1 MAQDSA
7 TDLECRFT
15 QAQRELSEALEQ
27 QAATAGVL
35 RAISNSPTDVQSAL
49 GIIAE
54 SAAQLLDV
62 TDAKIML
69 VEGDVLRCVAKHGAS
84 RQWPVWSVRP
94 INRNWVTGRAVV
106 DRVTVHVPDLQAAGS
121 DFPQGAA
128 YARQY
133 GHRTTL
139 ATPLLREGNPIGAI
153 LIRRMD
159 VRPLSV
165 SRNDTDIGTIR
176 RATMRYASLIGL
188 LCAGLLL
195 NGSADAQRPGGG
207 VRIGI
212 LNDQSG
218 PYADFGGKTS
228 VDAARMAVE
237 EMGGKVMGKSI
248 EIIVGDHQNKP
259 DIASAPVR
267 RWFDVDGVSA
277 VAELTNSAVALA
289 VQQIAKEQGRI
300 TLSTGPATTR
310 LTNEDCS
317 PTGFHWAF
325 DTYSQAVGT
334 ARAIISEGGKSWFL
348 LVADYAFGH
357 QMANDL
363 NKVVKSSGG
372 TVVGEVRHPLNTSD
386 FSSFL
391 LRAQSSKAQIIGL
404 ASAGADTI
412 NSVKQAAEYRIAA
425 GGQKLA
431 GLVVVISDIHA
442 LGLATANGLIFTTA
456 SIGIGTRRLGFG
468 RSGFSSGPAECPE

>member
-1 MAQDSA
+1 
-7 TDLECRFT
+7 
-15 QAQRELSEALEQ
+15 
-27 QAATAGVL
+27 
-35 RAISNSPTDVQSAL
+35 
-49 GIIAE
+49 
-54 SAAQLLDV
+54 
-62 TDAKIML
+62 
-69 VEGDVLRCVAKHGAS
+69 
-84 RQWPVWSVRP
+84 
-94 INRNWVTGRAVV
+94 
-106 DRVTVHVPDLQAAGS
+106 
-121 DFPQGAA
+121 
-128 YARQY
+128 
-133 GHRTTL
+133 
-139 ATPLLREGNPIGAI
+139 
-153 LIRRMD
+153 
-159 VRPLSV
+159 
-165 SRNDTDIGTIR
+165 
-176 RATMRYASLIGL
+176 MRYSSFIGL
-188 LCAGLLL
+188 VCVGLFL
-195 NGSADAQRPGGG
+195 NSVANAQSPSGV

-237 EMGGKVMGKSI
+237 AVGGKALGKSI
-248 EIIVGDHQNKP
+248 EIIIGDHQNKP
-259 DIASAPVR
+259 DVASAIAQ

-289 VQQIAKEQGRI
+289 VQQIAKEQGKI
-300 TLSTGPATTR
+300 TLFTGPATTR

-334 ARAIISEGGKSWFL
+334 ARAIVAEGGKSWFL

-357 QMANDL
+357 QMASDL
-363 NKVVKSSGG
+363 SKVVKTSGG

-431 GLVVVISDIHA
+431 GLVVVISDIDA
-442 LGLATANGLIFTTA
+442 LGLTTANGLTFTTA
-456 SIGIGTRRLGFG
+456 FYWDRDEASRVWSKRFFERTGRMPGMVQAGTYSAVLHYVRAMQAAGTPDGKAVADKMRELPVDDFFAKGRVREDGRVIHDMYLVEVKTPSESKAKWDYYKVLRRI
-468 RSGFSSGPAECPE
+468 PAEEAAQPLSESKCSLVKK

>member
-1 MAQDSA
+1 
-7 TDLECRFT
+7 
-15 QAQRELSEALEQ
+15 
-27 QAATAGVL
+27 
-35 RAISNSPTDVQSAL
+35 
-49 GIIAE
+49 
-54 SAAQLLDV
+54 
-62 TDAKIML
+62 
-69 VEGDVLRCVAKHGAS
+69 
-84 RQWPVWSVRP
+84 
-94 INRNWVTGRAVV
+94 
-106 DRVTVHVPDLQAAGS
+106 
-121 DFPQGAA
+121 
-128 YARQY
+128 
-133 GHRTTL
+133 
-139 ATPLLREGNPIGAI
+139 
-153 LIRRMD
+153 
-159 VRPLSV
+159 
-165 SRNDTDIGTIR
+165 
-176 RATMRYASLIGL
+176 MRYSSFIGL
-188 LCAGLLL
+188 FCVGLFL
-195 NGSADAQRPGGG
+195 NSVANAQSPSGV

-228 VDAARMAVE
+228 VDAARMAAEAV
-237 EMGGKVMGKSI
+237 GGKALGKSI
-248 EIIVGDHQNKP
+248 EIIIGDHQNKP
-259 DIASAPVR
+259 DVASAIAR

-289 VQQIAKEQGRI
+289 VQQIAKEQGKI
-300 TLSTGPATTR
+300 TLFTGPATTR

-334 ARAIISEGGKSWFL
+334 ARAIVAEGGKSWFL

-357 QMANDL
+357 QMASDL
-363 NKVVKSSGG
+363 SKVVKTSGG

-431 GLVVVISDIHA
+431 GLVVVISDIDA
-442 LGLATANGLIFTTA
+442 LGLTTANGLTFTTA
-456 SIGIGTRRLGFG
+456 FYWDRDEASRVWSKRFFERTGRMPGMVQAGTYSAVLHYVRAMQAAGTPDGKAVADKMRELPVDDFFAKGRVREDGRMIHDMYLVEVKTPSESKAKWDYYKVLRRI
-468 RSGFSSGPAECPE
+468 PAEEAAQPLSESKCSLVKK

>member
-1 MAQDSA
+1 
-7 TDLECRFT
+7 
-15 QAQRELSEALEQ
+15 
-27 QAATAGVL
+27 
-35 RAISNSPTDVQSAL
+35 
-49 GIIAE
+49 
-54 SAAQLLDV
+54 
-62 TDAKIML
+62 
-69 VEGDVLRCVAKHGAS
+69 
-84 RQWPVWSVRP
+84 
-94 INRNWVTGRAVV
+94 
-106 DRVTVHVPDLQAAGS
+106 
-121 DFPQGAA
+121 
-128 YARQY
+128 
-133 GHRTTL
+133 
-139 ATPLLREGNPIGAI
+139 
-153 LIRRMD
+153 
-159 VRPLSV
+159 
-165 SRNDTDIGTIR
+165 
-176 RATMRYASLIGL
+176 MRYSSFIGL
-188 LCAGLLL
+188 FCVGLFL
-195 NGSADAQRPGGG
+195 NGVADAQTPAG
-207 VRIGI
+207 VIRIGI

-228 VDAARMAVE
+228 ADAARMAVE
-237 EMGGKVMGKSI
+237 DVGGKVLGKSI
-248 EIIVGDHQNKP
+248 EIIIGDHQNKP
-259 DIASAPVR
+259 DVGSAIAR

-289 VQQIAKEQGRI
+289 VQQIAKEKGKI

-334 ARAIISEGGKSWFL
+334 ARAVIAEGGKSWFL

-363 NKVVKSSGG
+363 SKVVKASGG

-431 GLVVVISDIHA
+431 GLVVVISDIDA
-442 LGLATANGLIFTTA
+442 LGLTTANGLVFTTA
-456 SIGIGTRRLGFG
+456 FYWDRDEASRVWSKRFFERTGRMPGMVQAGTYSAVLHYLKAMEAAGTPDGKAVADKIRELPVDDFFAKGRVREDGRMMHDMYLVDVKMPSESKAKWDYYKVLRRI
-468 RSGFSSGPAECPE
+468 PAEEAAQPLSESKCSLVKK

>member
-1 MAQDSA
+1 
-7 TDLECRFT
+7 
-15 QAQRELSEALEQ
+15 
-27 QAATAGVL
+27 
-35 RAISNSPTDVQSAL
+35 
-49 GIIAE
+49 
-54 SAAQLLDV
+54 
-62 TDAKIML
+62 
-69 VEGDVLRCVAKHGAS
+69 
-84 RQWPVWSVRP
+84 
-94 INRNWVTGRAVV
+94 
-106 DRVTVHVPDLQAAGS
+106 
-121 DFPQGAA
+121 
-128 YARQY
+128 
-133 GHRTTL
+133 
-139 ATPLLREGNPIGAI
+139 
-153 LIRRMD
+153 
-159 VRPLSV
+159 
-165 SRNDTDIGTIR
+165 
-176 RATMRYASLIGL
+176 MRYASLIGA
-188 LCAGLLL
+188 LCTGLVL
-195 NGSADAQRPGGG
+195 NGADAQSSDG
-207 VRIGI
+207 VLRIGI

-237 EMGGKVMGKSI
+237 DMGDKVLGRSI
-248 EIIVGDHQNKP
+248 EIIIGDHQNKP
-259 DIASAPVR
+259 DIASALVR

-277 VAELTNSAVALA
+277 VAELTNSAVALT

-334 ARAIISEGGKSWFL
+334 ARAVIAEGGKSWFL

-357 QMANDL
+357 QMASDL
-363 NKVVKSSGG
+363 GKVVKSSGG

-442 LGLATANGLIFTTA
+442 LGLATANGLMFTTA
-456 SIGIGTRRLGFG
+456 FYWNRDEASRVWSKRFFERTGRMPGMVQAGTYSAVLHYLKAMQAAGTTDGKAVAEKIRELPVDDFFAKGRVREDGRLMHDMYLVEVKAPNESKATWDYYKVLRRI
-468 RSGFSSGPAECPE
+468 PAEEAAQPLSVSKCSLVKK

>member
-1 MAQDSA
+1 
-7 TDLECRFT
+7 
-15 QAQRELSEALEQ
+15 
-27 QAATAGVL
+27 
-35 RAISNSPTDVQSAL
+35 
-49 GIIAE
+49 
-54 SAAQLLDV
+54 
-62 TDAKIML
+62 
-69 VEGDVLRCVAKHGAS
+69 
-84 RQWPVWSVRP
+84 
-94 INRNWVTGRAVV
+94 
-106 DRVTVHVPDLQAAGS
+106 
-121 DFPQGAA
+121 
-128 YARQY
+128 
-133 GHRTTL
+133 
-139 ATPLLREGNPIGAI
+139 
-153 LIRRMD
+153 
-159 VRPLSV
+159 
-165 SRNDTDIGTIR
+165 
-176 RATMRYASLIGL
+176 MRYSFFIGL
-188 LCAGLLL
+188 FCVGLFL
-195 NGSADAQRPGGG
+195 NSVANAQSPSGV

-237 EMGGKVMGKSI
+237 DVGGKVLGKSI
-248 EIIVGDHQNKP
+248 EIIIGDHQNKP
-259 DIASAPVR
+259 DVASAIAR

-289 VQQIAKEQGRI
+289 VQQIAKEQGKI
-300 TLSTGPATTR
+300 TLFTGPATTR

-334 ARAIISEGGKSWFL
+334 ARAVVTEGGKSWFL

-363 NKVVKSSGG
+363 TKVVKTSGG

-391 LRAQSSKAQIIGL
+391 LQAQSSKAQIIGL

-431 GLVVVISDIHA
+431 GLVVVISDIDA
-442 LGLATANGLIFTTA
+442 LGLTTANGLVFTTA
-456 SIGIGTRRLGFG
+456 FYWDRDEASRVWSKRFFARTGRMPGMVQAGTYSAVLHYLKAVETAGTADGKVVADKIRELPVDDFFAKGRVREDGRMMHDMYLVEVKTPSESKAKWDYYKVLRRI
-468 RSGFSSGPAECPE
+468 PAEEAAQPLSESKCSLVKK

>member
-1 MAQDSA
+1 
-7 TDLECRFT
+7 
-15 QAQRELSEALEQ
+15 
-27 QAATAGVL
+27 
-35 RAISNSPTDVQSAL
+35 
-49 GIIAE
+49 
-54 SAAQLLDV
+54 
-62 TDAKIML
+62 
-69 VEGDVLRCVAKHGAS
+69 
-84 RQWPVWSVRP
+84 
-94 INRNWVTGRAVV
+94 
-106 DRVTVHVPDLQAAGS
+106 
-121 DFPQGAA
+121 
-128 YARQY
+128 
-133 GHRTTL
+133 
-139 ATPLLREGNPIGAI
+139 
-153 LIRRMD
+153 
-159 VRPLSV
+159 
-165 SRNDTDIGTIR
+165 
-176 RATMRYASLIGL
+176 MRYASLIGA
-188 LCAGLLL
+188 LCTGLVL
-195 NGSADAQRPGGG
+195 NGADAQSSDG
-207 VRIGI
+207 VLRIGI

-237 EMGGKVMGKSI
+237 DMGDKVLGRSI
-248 EIIVGDHQNKP
+248 EIIIGDHQNKP
-259 DIASAPVR
+259 DIASALVR

-277 VAELTNSAVALA
+277 VAELTNSAVALT

-334 ARAIISEGGKSWFL
+334 ARAVIAEGGKSWFL

-357 QMANDL
+357 QMASDL
-363 NKVVKSSGG
+363 GKVVKSSGG

-456 SIGIGTRRLGFG
+456 FYWNRDEASRVWSKRFFERTGRMPGMVQAGTYSAVLHYLKAMQAAGTTDGKAVAEKIRELPVDDFFAKGRAREDGRLMHDMYLVEVKSPNESKATWDYYKVLRRI
-468 RSGFSSGPAECPE
+468 PAEEAAQPLSASKCSLVKK